1 VNLVAQQNMRKLIS
15 PTNHHRFS
23 LNPMVNRNDNN
34 QPQTIYPIL
43 SETSLNRMEDF
54 PKELLQTIAKKYSS
68 VPHIYKHVYVTSP
81 SKIIVHKKPKNKKNN
96 RKEDS
101 WLDSINPFG
110 CESDYDD
117 DYDED

>member
-1 VNLVAQQNMRKLIS
+1 MQPIVDEGTM
-15 PTNHHRFS
+15 
-23 LNPMVNRNDNN
+23 N
-34 QPQTIYPIL
+34 QIQ
-43 SETSLNRMEDF
+43 DF
-54 PKELLQTIAKKYSS
+54 PKDFFPSISKKYSTA
-68 VPHIYKHVYVTSP
+68 PHIYKHVFVTSP
-81 SKIIVHKKPKNKKNN
+81 NKVIVEKKPKGKKKI